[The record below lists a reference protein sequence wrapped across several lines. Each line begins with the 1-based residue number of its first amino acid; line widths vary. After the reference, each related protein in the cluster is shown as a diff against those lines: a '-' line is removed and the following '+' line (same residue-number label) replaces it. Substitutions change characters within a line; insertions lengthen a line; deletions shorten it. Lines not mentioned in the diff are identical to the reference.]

1 MKMNEG
7 LFLGECL
14 EYSPTEDT
22 SDTLLMKMI
31 GRITEREGFKQFLK
45 ITSAEEGKANKQ
57 NDSYSSIKKSSSIF
71 SSSSFALSS
80 LS

>member
-1 MKMNEG
+1 MKMNE
-7 LFLGECL
+7 
-14 EYSPTEDT
+14 
-22 SDTLLMKMI
+22 I
-31 GRITEREGFKQFLK
+31 ITEREGFKQFLK
-45 ITSAEEGKANKQ
+45 ITTAEEGTTNTQ

>member
-1 MKMNEG
+1 MKMNE
-7 LFLGECL
+7 
-14 EYSPTEDT
+14 
-22 SDTLLMKMI
+22 I
-31 GRITEREGFKQFLK
+31 ITETEGFKQFLK
-45 ITSAEEGKANKQ
+45 ITTAEENKTNTQ

>member
-1 MKMNEG
+1 MPE
-7 LFLGECL
+7 
-14 EYSPTEDT
+14 
-22 SDTLLMKMI
+22 I
-31 GRITEREGFKQFLK
+31 ITEREGFKQFLK
-45 ITSAEEGKANKQ
+45 ITTIAEGNTNTQ

>member
-1 MKMNEG
+1 MPE
-7 LFLGECL
+7 
-14 EYSPTEDT
+14 
-22 SDTLLMKMI
+22 I
-31 GRITEREGFKQFLK
+31 ITEREDFKKYLK
-45 ITSAEEGKANKQ
+45 ITTIENSKTNTQ

>member
-1 MKMNEG
+1 MPK
-7 LFLGECL
+7 
-14 EYSPTEDT
+14 
-22 SDTLLMKMI
+22 I
-31 GRITEREGFKQFLK
+31 ITVRENFKQFLK

-71 SSSSFALSS
+71 SSSSSFALSS